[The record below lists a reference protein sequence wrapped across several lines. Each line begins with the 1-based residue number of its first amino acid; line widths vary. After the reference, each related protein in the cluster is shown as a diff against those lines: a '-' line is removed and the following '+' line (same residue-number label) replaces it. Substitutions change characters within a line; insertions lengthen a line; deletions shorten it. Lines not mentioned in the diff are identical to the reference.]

1 MILTSMVLL
10 ALLDLALCSWG
21 KGRLLSIYRKI
32 RQVIFIG
39 TLLFAGCVIVGLLV
53 YMALQG
59 EALNFTP
66 TGTRPWVISAM

>member
-1 MILTSMVLL
+1 MMLTSMVLL

-32 RQVIFIG
+32 RRVIFVV
-39 TLLFAGCVIVGLLV
+39 TLLFAGCVIVGLIGYL
-53 YMALQG
+53 ALHA

-66 TGTRPWVISAM
+66 PGTRPWVISAM

>member
-1 MILTSMVLL
+1 MVLFAMVLL

-32 RQVIFIG
+32 RRVIFIG
-39 TLLFAGCVIVGLLV
+39 TLLFAGCVGLLG
-53 YMALQG
+53 YLALHG

-66 TGTRPWVISAM
+66 TGTRPSVISAM